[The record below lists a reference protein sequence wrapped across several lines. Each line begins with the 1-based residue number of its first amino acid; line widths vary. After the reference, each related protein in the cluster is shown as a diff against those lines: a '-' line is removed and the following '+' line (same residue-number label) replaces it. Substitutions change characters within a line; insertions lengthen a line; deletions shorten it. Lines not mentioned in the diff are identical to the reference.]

1 MIYKTIISFVFGI
14 ASTTMAFSQYHGF
27 EAIDDAKVT
36 KWIPQFQHEYFG
48 AYHFGDS
55 ESESTLFLIFSGTEY
70 VAQIH
75 KGEWNSDGTA
85 WVMQYRNLTSIKIG
99 KDGKFSSDQYQGEFV
114 FFDDFGES
122 RKCLKIIDGWS
133 GITSKKGEYELG
145 TKYNTTLLEFFPGK
159 FIMASIQDLDPEELQ
174 ELTLEELKIMRNE
187 IFARYGYQFRKGGQ
201 MDQYFKKTNWY
212 RPQFS
217 NVDDFLTSLEK
228 KNIKLIQ
235 QAERDKKF

>member
-1 MIYKTIISFVFGI
+1 MTSLIFTTVFVSGAFG
-14 ASTTMAFSQYHGF
+14 QYLGF
-27 EAIDDAKVT
+27 EEVDESKVS
-36 KWIPQFQHEYFG
+36 KWIPKFQHEYFG

-55 ESESTLFLIFSGTEY
+55 ESESTLFIIFSGTEY

-85 WVMQYRNLTSIKIG
+85 WIMQYQNLTNIEIG

-114 FFDDFGES
+114 SYTNAGE
-122 RKCLKIIDGWS
+122 RINCLKIFEGWS
-133 GITSKKGEYELG
+133 GITSGKEEYELG
-145 TKYNTTLLEFFPGK
+145 SKANSTILEFFPGK

-201 MDQYFKKTNWY
+201 MDQYFRKTDWY
-212 RPQFS
+212 RPQHS
-217 NVDDFLTSLEK
+217 NVDSFLTTLEK

-235 QAERDKKF
+235 QAERNKK